1 MQSALETLKP
11 LVSVFLFSRTDRD
24 NRLVQT
30 HVVAKSYVLGL
41 AEAPCR

>member
-41 AEAPCR
+41 G